1 MAPDHNTNRF
11 NSGETQT
18 SRQPVG
24 PSTVEDESGSGAG
37 EDRVPDAD
45 GVIFIHSMSVHSPN
59 LIAAVTP
66 HFHINDDRFYL
77 DVSVSID
84 STENT
89 HWTGYDKFLQE
100 SANVLTASVSYQIQ
114 NQKLGKDFADLC
126 VQVTDELKW
135 KPHLLPKSLQH
146 HLVSKDQATV
156 TQKALMTA
164 LESAMEQRDRRS
176 YYRQELFR
184 CCVKHQW
191 TVLEVPSRIG
201 VRLKLTVE
209 NVQVTTTIQH
219 HEPTATP
226 AAASSPTL
234 HQKWANQGPSDH
246 GEPAIQSKESVGTTN
261 NGDPSGS
268 SSQGA
273 QDLLKQSR
281 FESLPPLSLPPLS
294 LPPLSLPPLS
304 LAPVTRPSSPALH
317 PISAAH
323 QSHAG
328 DNFDIPPSRV
338 SEVPPQ
344 TPAPDTPNEHNDS
357 RPLMSFMS
365 LGNWHSTDRLGNPR
379 I

>member
-1 MAPDHNTNRF
+1 MVPGVVANGVSPDAGMETGTGMEKEYDYMLNEHRMLWHKGDEGYSRLWWKMVEGSNGLHLHGMEPQFDPKKKITLLADPMAPDHNTNRF

-100 SANVLTASVSYQIQ
+100 SANVLTASLWRVPWSSATAAHIIDRSFSAAVSNI
-114 NQKLGKDFADLC
+114 
-126 VQVTDELKW
+126 
-135 KPHLLPKSLQH
+135 
-146 HLVSKDQATV
+146 
-156 TQKALMTA
+156 
-164 LESAMEQRDRRS
+164 
-176 YYRQELFR
+176 
-184 CCVKHQW
+184 
-191 TVLEVPSRIG
+191 I
-201 VRLKLTVE
+201 E

-246 GEPAIQSKESVGTTN
+246 GEPAIQSKELIKSRGPGSTETVPVRITSTAVTSTAVTSTAVTSTAVTCTCWEIQES
-261 NGDPSGS
+261 DPKLHYLSHGASYVAGWVEFDGLRGNRGVSGAVMNHVS
-268 SSQGA
+268 SAINVAKG
-273 QDLLKQSR
+273 R
-281 FESLPPLSLPPLS
+281 Y
-294 LPPLSLPPLS
+294 
-304 LAPVTRPSSPALH
+304 
-317 PISAAH
+317 
-323 QSHAG
+323 
-328 DNFDIPPSRV
+328 
-338 SEVPPQ
+338 
-344 TPAPDTPNEHNDS
+344 
-357 RPLMSFMS
+357 
-365 LGNWHSTDRLGNPR
+365 
-379 I
+379 